1 MLLVVVHIIF
11 LTVCGVHVYRSV
23 VPKQEGT
30 LVLVVQVV
38 AVHNEGLW
46 CACIQVWGA

>member
-1 MLLVVVHIIF
+1 M
-11 LTVCGVHVYRSV
+11 HVYRSV
-23 VPKQEGT
+23 VPKQEGI

-38 AVHNEGLW
+38 VVHNEGLW